1 MRKNNKNT
9 WRAVVDQDGALVA
22 MTDEHGKMQS
32 IGYSDESPPHVA
44 LEIRAAE
51 LALGADN
58 TLVEHDGYMA
68 HLNDQ
73 DIPEGGEAG
82 WLEREIALVGA
93 HSDLIELIAAAPG
106 RVPSDPNWQDKV
118 RAECD
123 AVDEQTR
130 HDVAASVAR
139 HADWDQLGESLDT
152 IDQSEPTPAPEAPL
166 HDVHSDDEPT
176 HVGTTVDD
184 RFDATEVER

>member
-1 MRKNNKNT
+1 
-9 WRAVVDQDGALVA
+9 
-22 MTDEHGKMQS
+22 
-32 IGYSDESPPHVA
+32 VA

-51 LALGADN
+51 LALGAEN
-58 TLVEHDGYMA
+58 TLAEHDGYIA
-68 HLNDQ
+68 HFD
-73 DIPEGGEAG
+73 GGDPPDDGWAG
-82 WLEREIALVGA
+82 WLEREISTNLTDLERENEERIKETIAEIA
-93 HSDLIELIAAAPG
+93 HSPPPDGWKE
-106 RVPSDPNWQDKV
+106 RVLE
-118 RAECD
+118 ECD